1 MHHSLEQV
9 LVIHIFIQQSLYHMT
24 PFNAWLQAK
33 YQTNRGNILKKM
45 TNVPTDGYKTFIQ
58 YILDKLVLDLVSFC
72 VITIPLIIVCAFK
85 M

>member
-9 LVIHIFIQQSLYHMT
+9 LVIHIFIQRSLYHMT
-24 PFNAWLQAK
+24 PFNAWHQAK
-33 YQTNRGNILKKM
+33 YQTNPRNILK
-45 TNVPTDGYKTFIQ
+45 NYECYKTFIQ
-58 YILDKLVLDLVSFC
+58 YILDKLFSDFVSFC